1 MSNDKRVTIRIPA
14 DLHALIVKAAEQDT
28 RSINGEII
36 ALLQKAI
43 ADRK

>member
-14 DLHALIVKAAEQDT
+14 DLHALIVKASAHDT

-36 ALLQKAI
+36 ALLQKAV